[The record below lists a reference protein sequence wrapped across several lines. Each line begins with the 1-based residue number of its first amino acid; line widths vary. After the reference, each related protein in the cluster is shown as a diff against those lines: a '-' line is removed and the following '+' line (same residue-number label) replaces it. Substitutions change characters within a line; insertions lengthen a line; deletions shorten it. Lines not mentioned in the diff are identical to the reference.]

1 MARIGVDKAA
11 RRKGMPREHVIN
23 IDPARPLGEEPRTGH
38 NRWHEAIEP
47 VVEVAPGDTV
57 VYETRDAFDGQ
68 LNGESTAEDVGNLD
82 LNVVHPLTG
91 PVFVKGAEPGD
102 LLEVR
107 LVAIEADP
115 WERWGYTVEVPG
127 FGFLR
132 EEFPDPYIIHWRL
145 HGNEYAESEELP
157 GVRIRCLPHPGV
169 LGLAP
174 SARLRRRAA
183 EREAAL
189 AERGGFALLPD
200 PGGAVPSDETV
211 AQEALR
217 TIPPRET
224 AGNIDIKQIGPG
236 TTVLLP
242 VYVEGGLV
250 STGDVHYAQG
260 DCEACGTA
268 IEMRS
273 RVHLSFG
280 IRKGEAERQGI
291 RDLQFFRDDYFSRP
305 ELAVP
310 RRFFATTGIG
320 VHRDGTNES
329 EDLSLSAKNA
339 LLNMIEHLET
349 RGFTRQQA
357 YALCSVAVDLRISQ
371 TVDVPNLLVSALL
384 PLDIFM

>member
-1 MARIGVDKAA
+1 
-11 RRKGMPREHVIN
+11 MPREHVIS
-23 IDPARPLGEEPRTGH
+23 IDPFKPLGEEPQTGH

-47 VVEVAPGDTV
+47 VVEVDPGDTV

-68 LNGESTAEDVGNLD
+68 LSSESTAEDVGNLD
-82 LNVVHPLTG
+82 LGVVHPLTG
-91 PVFVKGAEPGD
+91 PVFVKGAQPGD

-107 LVAIEADP
+107 LVAKEADP

-132 EEFPDPYIIHWRL
+132 DEFPDPFIVHWRL
-145 HGNEYAESEELP
+145 HGNEYAESEQLP
-157 GVRIRCLPHPGV
+157 GVRIRCNPHPGV
-169 LGLAP
+169 LGVAP
-174 SARLRRRAA
+174 SAELRQRAA
-183 EREAAL
+183 EREAAV
-189 AERGGFALLPD
+189 AERGGFALPPD
-200 PGGAVPSDETV
+200 PNGGVPSEE
-211 AQEALR
+211 AIAREALR
-217 TIPPRET
+217 TIPPREN
-224 AGNIDIKQIGPG
+224 AGNIDIKQISPG

-242 VYVEGGLV
+242 VYTEGGLV

-260 DCEACGTA
+260 DSEACGTA

-280 IRKGEAERQGI
+280 IRKGEAERRGI
-291 RDLQFFRDDYFSRP
+291 QDLQFFRDDYFSRP
-305 ELAVP
+305 ELAAP

-320 VHRDGTNES
+320 VHRDGANES

-339 LLNMIEHLET
+339 LLNMIDHLEM
-349 RGFTRQQA
+349 RGFSRQQA

>member
-1 MARIGVDKAA
+1 
-11 RRKGMPREHVIN
+11 MPQEHVVSV
-23 IDPARPLGEEPRTGH
+23 DPSKPLSEEPETGH

-47 VVEVAPGDTV
+47 VVEVDPGDTM

-68 LNGESTAEDVGNLD
+68 LNRESTAEDVGNLD
-82 LNVVHPLTG
+82 LSGVHPLTG

-102 LLEVR
+102 LLEVK
-107 LVAIEADP
+107 LVAVEADP
-115 WERWGYTVEVPG
+115 WEQWGYTVEVPG

-132 EEFPDPYIIHWRL
+132 DEFPEPYIVHWRL
-145 HGNEYAESEELP
+145 HGNEYAESEQLP
-157 GVRIRCLPHPGV
+157 GVRIRCNPHPGV

-174 SARLRRRAA
+174 SAELRQRATQ
-183 EREAAL
+183 REGAL

-200 PGGAVPSDETV
+200 PGGAVPTDEV
-211 AQEALR
+211 IAREGLR

-224 AGNIDIKQIGPG
+224 AGNIDIKQLSPG

-242 VYVEGGLV
+242 VYTEGGLV

-268 IEMRS
+268 IEVRT
-273 RVHLSFG
+273 RVHLRFG
-280 IRKGEAERQGI
+280 FRKGEAERRGI
-291 RDLQFFRDDYFSRP
+291 QDLQYFRDDYFTAP
-305 ELAVP
+305 ELAAP

-320 VHRDGTNES
+320 VHKDGTNES

-349 RGFTRQQA
+349 RGFDRQQA

-371 TVDVPNLLVSALL
+371 VVDVPNLLVSALL

>member
-1 MARIGVDKAA
+1 
-11 RRKGMPREHVIN
+11 MPQEHVVS
-23 IDPARPLGEEPRTGH
+23 IDPSKPLGEEPGTGH

-47 VVEVAPGDTV
+47 VVEVDSGDTV

-68 LNGESTAEDVGNLD
+68 LDPESTAGDVGNLD
-82 LNVVHPLTG
+82 LSVVHPLTG

-102 LLEVR
+102 LLEVK
-107 LVAIEADP
+107 LVAVEADP
-115 WERWGYTVEVPG
+115 WEQWGYTVEVPG

-132 EEFPDPYIIHWRL
+132 DEFPDPYIIHWRL
-145 HGNEYAESEELP
+145 HGNEYAESEQLP
-157 GVRIRCLPHPGV
+157 GVRIRCNPHPGV

-174 SARLRRRAA
+174 SAELRQRATK
-183 EREAAL
+183 REGAL

-200 PGGAVPSDETV
+200 PEGAVPTDEAI
-211 AQEALR
+211 AQEGLR

-224 AGNIDIKQIGPG
+224 AGNIDIKQLSPG

-242 VYVEGGLV
+242 VYAEGGLV

-268 IEMRS
+268 IEVRT
-273 RVHLSFG
+273 RVLLRFG
-280 IRKGEAERQGI
+280 IRKGEAERRGI
-291 RDLQFFRDDYFSRP
+291 RDLQYFRDDYFTAP
-305 ELAVP
+305 ELAAP

-320 VHRDGTNES
+320 VHKDGTNES

-349 RGFTRQQA
+349 RGFDRQQA

-371 TVDVPNLLVSALL
+371 VVDVPNPLVSALL

>member
-1 MARIGVDKAA
+1 
-11 RRKGMPREHVIN
+11 MPQEHVVSV
-23 IDPARPLGEEPRTGH
+23 DPSKPLSEEPETGH

-47 VVEVAPGDTV
+47 VVEVDPGDTM

-68 LNGESTAEDVGNLD
+68 LNRESTAEDVENLD
-82 LNVVHPLTG
+82 LSGVHPLTG

-102 LLEVR
+102 LLEVK
-107 LVAIEADP
+107 LVAVEADP
-115 WERWGYTVEVPG
+115 WEQWGYTVEVPG

-132 EEFPDPYIIHWRL
+132 DEFPEPYIVHWRL
-145 HGNEYAESEELP
+145 HGNEYAESEQLP
-157 GVRIRCLPHPGV
+157 GVRIRCNPHPGV

-174 SARLRRRAA
+174 SAELRQRATQ
-183 EREAAL
+183 REGAL

-200 PGGAVPSDETV
+200 PGGAVPTDEV
-211 AQEALR
+211 IAREGLR

-224 AGNIDIKQIGPG
+224 AGNIDIKQLSPG

-242 VYVEGGLV
+242 VYTEGGLV

-268 IEMRS
+268 IEVRT
-273 RVHLSFG
+273 RVHLRFG
-280 IRKGEAERQGI
+280 IRKGEAERRGI
-291 RDLQFFRDDYFSRP
+291 QDLQFFRDDYFTRP
-305 ELAVP
+305 ELAAP

-320 VHRDGTNES
+320 VHKDGTNES

-349 RGFTRQQA
+349 RGFDRQQA

-371 TVDVPNLLVSALL
+371 VVDVPNLLVSALL

>member
-1 MARIGVDKAA
+1 
-11 RRKGMPREHVIN
+11 MPREHVISA
-23 IDPARPLGEEPRTGH
+23 DPFKPLGEEPNTGH

-47 VVEVAPGDTV
+47 VVEVDPGDTV
-57 VYETRDAFDGQ
+57 VYETRDAFDAQ
-68 LNGESTAEDVGNLD
+68 LTARSTAEDVANLD
-82 LNVVHPLTG
+82 LGPVHPLTG

-107 LVAIEADP
+107 LVEIEADP
-115 WERWGYTVEVPG
+115 WEQWGYTVEVPG

-132 EEFPDPYIIHWRL
+132 DEFPDPYIIHWRL
-145 HGNEYAESEELP
+145 HGNEYAESEQLP
-157 GVRIRCLPHPGV
+157 GVRIRCNPHPGT

-174 SARLRRRAA
+174 SAELRKRAT
-183 EREAAL
+183 EREAEL
-189 AERGGFALLPD
+189 AERGGFALPPD
-200 PGGAVPSDETV
+200 PNGAVPSDEQI
-211 AQEALR
+211 AGEALR
-217 TIPPRET
+217 TVPPRET

-242 VYVEGGLV
+242 VYTEGALV

-280 IRKGEAERQGI
+280 IRKGEAERRGI
-291 RDLQFFRDDYFSRP
+291 KDLQYFRDDYWSRP

-310 RRFFATTGIG
+310 RRFFATTGIS
-320 VHRDGTNES
+320 VRADGTNES

-339 LLNMIEHLET
+339 LLNMIDHLQT
-349 RGFTRQQA
+349 RGFDRQQA

-371 TVDVPNLLVSALL
+371 VVDVPNLLVSAVL

>member
-1 MARIGVDKAA
+1 
-11 RRKGMPREHVIN
+11 MPREHVVSV
-23 IDPARPLGEEPRTGH
+23 DPFKPLGEEPETGH

-47 VVEVAPGDTV
+47 VVEVDPGDTV

-68 LNGESTAEDVGNLD
+68 LDDRSTVEDVGNLD
-82 LNVVHPLTG
+82 LGPVHPLTG

-107 LVAIEADP
+107 LVALEADP
-115 WERWGYTVEVPG
+115 WEQWGYTVEVPG

-132 EEFPDPYIIHWRL
+132 DEFPDPFIVHWRL
-145 HGNEYAESEELP
+145 HGNEYAESEQLP
-157 GVRIRCLPHPGV
+157 GVRVRCNPHPGV

-174 SARLRRRAA
+174 SAELRQRAT

-189 AERGGFALLPD
+189 AERGGVALPPD
-200 PGGAVPSDETV
+200 PDGAVPSDE
-211 AQEALR
+211 AIAGEALR
-217 TIPPRET
+217 TVPPREN
-224 AGNIDIKQIGPG
+224 AGNLDIKQISPG

-242 VYVEGGLV
+242 VYTKGGLV

-280 IRKGEAERQGI
+280 IRKGEAERRGI
-291 RDLQFFRDDYFSRP
+291 QDLQFFRDDYFWRP
-305 ELAVP
+305 EMAVP
-310 RRFFATTGIG
+310 RRFFATTGIS
-320 VHRDGTNES
+320 VSKDGTNES

-339 LLNMIEHLET
+339 LLNMIGHLET

>member
-1 MARIGVDKAA
+1 
-11 RRKGMPREHVIN
+11 MPQEHVVS
-23 IDPARPLGEEPRTGH
+23 IDPSKPLSEEPETGH

-47 VVEVAPGDTV
+47 VVEIDPGDTI

-68 LNGESTAEDVGNLD
+68 LNGESTAEDVENLD
-82 LNVVHPLTG
+82 LSGVHPLTG
-91 PVFVKGAEPGD
+91 PVFVKGAQPGD
-102 LLEVR
+102 LLEVK
-107 LVAIEADP
+107 LVAVEADP
-115 WERWGYTVEVPG
+115 WEQWGYTVEVPG

-132 EEFPDPYIIHWRL
+132 DEFPEPYIVHWRL
-145 HGNEYAESEELP
+145 HGNEYAESEQLP
-157 GVRIRCLPHPGV
+157 GVRIRCNPHPGV

-174 SARLRRRAA
+174 SAELRQRAT
-183 EREAAL
+183 ERESAL

-200 PGGAVPSDETV
+200 PGGAVPTDE
-211 AQEALR
+211 AIAREGLR

-224 AGNIDIKQIGPG
+224 AGNIDIKQLSPG

-242 VYVEGGLV
+242 VYAEGGLV

-268 IEMRS
+268 IEVRT
-273 RVHLSFG
+273 RVHLRFG
-280 IRKGEAERQGI
+280 IRKDEAERRGI
-291 RDLQFFRDDYFSRP
+291 QDLQFFRDDYFTPP
-305 ELAVP
+305 ELAAP

-320 VHRDGTNES
+320 VHKDGKNES

-349 RGFTRQQA
+349 RGFSRQQG

-371 TVDVPNLLVSALL
+371 LVDVPNLLVSALL

>member
-1 MARIGVDKAA
+1 
-11 RRKGMPREHVIN
+11 MPREHVVSV
-23 IDPARPLGEEPRTGH
+23 DPFKPLGEEPETGH

-47 VVEVAPGDTV
+47 VVEVDPGDTV

-68 LNGESTAEDVGNLD
+68 LDDRSTAEDVGNLD
-82 LNVVHPLTG
+82 LGPVHPLTG

-107 LVAIEADP
+107 LVALEADP
-115 WERWGYTVEVPG
+115 WEQWGYTVEVPG

-132 EEFPDPYIIHWRL
+132 DEFPDPFIVHWRL
-145 HGNEYAESEELP
+145 HGNEYAESEQLP
-157 GVRIRCLPHPGV
+157 GVRIRSNPHPGV

-174 SARLRRRAA
+174 SAELRQRAT

-189 AERGGFALLPD
+189 AERGGVALPPD
-200 PGGAVPSDETV
+200 PDGAVPAEE
-211 AQEALR
+211 AIAGEALR
-217 TIPPRET
+217 TVPPREN
-224 AGNIDIKQIGPG
+224 AGNLDIKQISPG

-242 VYVEGGLV
+242 VYTEGGLV

-280 IRKGEAERQGI
+280 IRKGEAERRGI
-291 RDLQFFRDDYFSRP
+291 QDLQFFRDDYFTRP

-320 VHRDGTNES
+320 VRKDGTNES

-339 LLNMIEHLET
+339 LLNMIDHLET
-349 RGFTRQQA
+349 RGFDRQQA

-384 PLDIFM
+384 PLDIFV

>member
-1 MARIGVDKAA
+1 
-11 RRKGMPREHVIN
+11 MPQEHVVS
-23 IDPARPLGEEPRTGH
+23 IDPSKPLGEEPGTGH
-38 NRWHEAIEP
+38 NRWHEDIEP
-47 VVEVAPGDTV
+47 VVEVDPGDTV

-68 LNGESTAEDVGNLD
+68 LNRESTAEDVGNLD
-82 LNVVHPLTG
+82 LSGVHPLTG
-91 PVFVKGAEPGD
+91 PVFVKGAQPGD
-102 LLEVR
+102 LLEVK
-107 LVAIEADP
+107 LVAVEADP
-115 WERWGYTVEVPG
+115 WEQWGYTVEVPG

-132 EEFPDPYIIHWRL
+132 DEFPEPYIVHWRL
-145 HGNEYAESEELP
+145 HGNEYAESEQLP
-157 GVRIRCLPHPGV
+157 GVRIRCNPHPGV

-174 SARLRRRAA
+174 SAELRQRATQ
-183 EREAAL
+183 REGAL

-200 PGGAVPSDETV
+200 PGGAVPTDEV
-211 AQEALR
+211 IAREGLR

-224 AGNIDIKQIGPG
+224 AGNIDIKQLSPG

-242 VYVEGGLV
+242 VYTEGGLV

-268 IEMRS
+268 IEVRT
-273 RVHLSFG
+273 RVHLRFG
-280 IRKGEAERQGI
+280 IRKGEAERRGI
-291 RDLQFFRDDYFSRP
+291 QDLQYFRDDYFTAP
-305 ELAVP
+305 ELAAP

-320 VHRDGTNES
+320 VHKDGTNES

-349 RGFTRQQA
+349 RGFDRQQA

-371 TVDVPNLLVSALL
+371 VVDVPNLLVSALL

>member
-1 MARIGVDKAA
+1 
-11 RRKGMPREHVIN
+11 MPREHVIS
-23 IDPARPLGEEPRTGH
+23 IDPFKPLAEEPGTGH

-47 VVEVAPGDTV
+47 VVEVDPGDTV

-68 LNGESTAEDVGNLD
+68 LNSDSTAEDIGNISLGP
-82 LNVVHPLTG
+82 VHPLTG
-91 PVFVKGAEPGD
+91 PVFVKGAAPGD

-115 WERWGYTVEVPG
+115 WEQWGYTVEVPG

-132 EEFPDPYIIHWRL
+132 DEFPDPFIVHWRL
-145 HGNEYAESEELP
+145 HGNEYAESEQLP
-157 GVRIRCLPHPGV
+157 GVRIRCNPHPGV

-174 SARLRRRAA
+174 SAGLRQRAT
-183 EREAAL
+183 ERETTL
-189 AERGGFALLPD
+189 AERGGFALPPD
-200 PGGAVPSDETV
+200 PDGAVPSDEAV
-211 AQEALR
+211 AREALR
-217 TIPPRET
+217 TVPPREN
-224 AGNIDIKQIGPG
+224 AGNIDIKQISPG

-242 VYVEGGLV
+242 VHTEGGLV
-250 STGDVHYAQG
+250 STGDVHFAQG

-280 IRKGEAERQGI
+280 IRKGEAERRGI
-291 RDLQFFRDDYFSRP
+291 QDLQFFRDDYFTQP

-320 VHRDGTNES
+320 VGKDGTNES

-339 LLNMIEHLET
+339 LLNMIDHLET
-349 RGFTRQQA
+349 RGFDRQQA

-384 PLDIFM
+384 PLDIFV

>member
-1 MARIGVDKAA
+1 
-11 RRKGMPREHVIN
+11 MPQEHVVS
-23 IDPARPLGEEPRTGH
+23 IDPSKPLGEEPGTGH

-47 VVEVAPGDTV
+47 VVEVDPGDTV

-68 LNGESTAEDVGNLD
+68 LNTESTAEDVGNLD
-82 LNVVHPLTG
+82 LSVVHPLTG
-91 PVFVKGAEPGD
+91 PVFIKGAEPGD
-102 LLEVR
+102 LLEVK
-107 LVAIEADP
+107 LVAVDADP
-115 WERWGYTVEVPG
+115 WEQWGYTLEVPG

-132 EEFPDPYIIHWRL
+132 DEFPDPYIVHWRL
-145 HGNEYAESEELP
+145 HGNEYAESEQLP
-157 GVRIRCLPHPGV
+157 GVRIRCNPHPGV

-174 SARLRRRAA
+174 SAELRQRAT
-183 EREAAL
+183 EREAEL

-200 PGGAVPSDETV
+200 PGGAVPTDE
-211 AQEALR
+211 AIAREALR

-224 AGNIDIKQIGPG
+224 AGNIDIKQISPG

-242 VYVEGGLV
+242 VYAEGGLV

-268 IEMRS
+268 IEVRT
-273 RVHLSFG
+273 RVHLRFG
-280 IRKGEAERQGI
+280 IRKGEAEQRGI
-291 RDLQFFRDDYFSRP
+291 RDLQFFRDDYFTRP
-305 ELAVP
+305 ELAAP

-320 VHRDGTNES
+320 VHKDGTNES

-349 RGFTRQQA
+349 RGFDRQQA
-357 YALCSVAVDLRISQ
+357 YALCSVAVDLRVSQ
-371 TVDVPNLLVSALL
+371 VVDVPNLLVSALL

>member
-1 MARIGVDKAA
+1 
-11 RRKGMPREHVIN
+11 MPQEHVVS
-23 IDPARPLGEEPRTGH
+23 IDPSKPLGEEPGTGH

-47 VVEVAPGDTV
+47 VVEVDPGDTI

-68 LNGESTAEDVGNLD
+68 LNRESTAEDVGNLD
-82 LNVVHPLTG
+82 LSGVHPLTG

-102 LLEVR
+102 LLEVK
-107 LVAIEADP
+107 LVAVEADP
-115 WERWGYTVEVPG
+115 WEQWGYTVEVPG

-132 EEFPDPYIIHWRL
+132 DEFPEPYIVHWRL
-145 HGNEYAESEELP
+145 HGNEYAESEQLP
-157 GVRIRCLPHPGV
+157 GVRIRCNPHPGV

-174 SARLRRRAA
+174 SAELRQRATQ
-183 EREAAL
+183 REGAL

-200 PGGAVPSDETV
+200 PGGAVPTDEV
-211 AQEALR
+211 IAREGLR

-224 AGNIDIKQIGPG
+224 AGNIDIKQLSPG

-242 VYVEGGLV
+242 VYTEGGLV

-268 IEMRS
+268 IEVRT
-273 RVHLSFG
+273 RVHLRFG
-280 IRKGEAERQGI
+280 IRKGEAERRGI
-291 RDLQFFRDDYFSRP
+291 QDLQYFRDDYFTAP
-305 ELAVP
+305 ELAAP

-320 VHRDGTNES
+320 VHKDGTNES

-349 RGFTRQQA
+349 RGFDRQQA

-371 TVDVPNLLVSALL
+371 VVDVPNLLVSALL